1 MGMNDKVLLVDDEP
15 KVLAGLRRHLGNK
28 FSLSFASNGGEAL
41 ALVEREGPFAAIVSD
56 MQMPGMSGLQL
67 LGEMRRR
74 APETVRMV
82 LSGIADFNAVVAA
95 VNDGAVFRFHT
106 KPVLPEVLETS
117 IATAIVRH
125 EIEKQVHGRIDPSEE
140 LLREASEFQI
150 ALKEDQLRLYIQ
162 PQYRLDGVV
171 AGAEALVRWQHPER
185 GLLLP
190 GQFLGTVEAAGLLGD
205 LTTWMLNATCAEARR
220 LQDLGI
226 PPMHIAVN
234 VTAMDL
240 AKAGFQDRVL
250 LSLERHG
257 VCPSWLELELT
268 EGAALTEIDI
278 VQATLRGLAGHGVRL
293 SIDDFGTGH
302 SSLGWLRQLPVE
314 KLKIDRMFIQDITG
328 DTEARRL
335 LEAIIS
341 LAREMG
347 LVVVA
352 EGVETD
358 AQMDMLRQT
367 NCDLIQGFLFARPM
381 PAKEFI
387 ARMGHSFNSGSTG
400 QLLP

>member
-15 KVLAGLRRHLGNK
+15 NVLAGLRRHLGKK
-28 FSLSFASNGGEAL
+28 FSLSFASGGEEAL

-82 LSGIADFNAVVAA
+82 LSGIADFNVAVAA

-117 IATAIVRH
+117 IASAILRH
-125 EIEKQVHGRIDPSEE
+125 EIEKQAHGRIDPSDE
-140 LLREASEFQI
+140 LLRAASEFQA
-150 ALKEDQLRLYIQ
+150 ALKTEQLRLYIQ

-185 GLLLP
+185 GMLLP
-190 GQFLGTVEAAGLLGD
+190 GQFLGTAEAAGLLGD
-205 LTTWMLNATCAEARR
+205 ITTWVLNATCAEARR

-226 PPMHIAVN
+226 PPLRIAVN

-240 AKAGFQDRVL
+240 ATAGFQDVVL
-250 LSLERHG
+250 ASLHRHG
-257 VCPSWLELELT
+257 LSPSWLELELT
-268 EGAALTEIDI
+268 EGAALTEIDT
-278 VQATLRGLAGHGVRL
+278 VQATLRGLAGYGVRL
-293 SIDDFGTGH
+293 GIDDFGTGH
-302 SSLGWLRQLPVE
+302 SSLGWLRQLPVQ
-314 KLKIDRMFIQDITG
+314 KLKIDRMFIQDITN
-328 DTEARRL
+328 DPEACRL

-347 LVVVA
+347 LIVVA

-358 AQMDMLRQT
+358 AQMDIVRRIG
-367 NCDLIQGFLFARPM
+367 CDLIQGFLLARPM
-381 PAKEFI
+381 PAEDF
-387 ARMGHSFNSGSTG
+387 RGLMS
-400 QLLP
+400 Q